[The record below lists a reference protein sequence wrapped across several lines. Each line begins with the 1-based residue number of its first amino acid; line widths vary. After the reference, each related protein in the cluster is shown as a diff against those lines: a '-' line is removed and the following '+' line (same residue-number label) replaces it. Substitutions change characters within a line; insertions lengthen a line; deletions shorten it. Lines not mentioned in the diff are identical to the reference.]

1 MNTVRRT
8 SVHRSLAS
16 TEIYTKVAVE
26 TLRDVALGDGEEVLL
41 SVRAVYVLRSYNYRR
56 NRFHGVGRGSF
67 TDEQLLRH
75 VSLHGVGMFGAKH

>member
-1 MNTVRRT
+1 M
-8 SVHRSLAS
+8 HRSLAS

-41 SVRAVYVLRSYNYRR
+41 SVRAVYVLRSLQLATTIDGID
-56 NRFHGVGRGSF
+56 FHGVGRGSF

>member
-1 MNTVRRT
+1 M
-8 SVHRSLAS
+8 HRSPAS

-41 SVRAVYVLRSYNYRR
+41 SVRAVYVLMQVATTIDGID
-56 NRFHGVGRGSF
+56 FHGVGRGSF